1 MADSGHQTQRIG
13 HAEREAA
20 ERELALHTNAGRLT
34 EQERVERVDAARAA
48 VTRADL
54 DAVFAD
60 LPRPDAPPYLQVSD
74 APAWPGPTVSGPPP
88 APMSDSAP
96 PPAPTP
102 QPTGSTT
109 SSRMLAVSG
118 SVATFLFLACGMA
131 FDGWAWAWV
140 FWLAVPLVG
149 ILTSDDDDQ
158 KRLRRERKR
167 GTIER

>member
-13 HAEREAA
+13 HADREAA

-88 APMSDSAP
+88 T
-96 PPAPTP
+96 PTP
-102 QPTGSTT
+102 QRHGPTT
-109 SSRMLAVSG
+109 SSRVLAVSG
-118 SVATFLFLACGMA
+118 SVATLLFLACGMA

-140 FWLAVPLVG
+140 FFLVPG
-149 ILTSDDDDQ
+149 IVATWYGDDD
-158 KRLRRERKR
+158 
-167 GTIER
+167 